1 MKKEGYKTSEFWMS
15 FAAILV
21 GMMLSSG
28 AVSNSLALQVLGG
41 AATMLTALG
50 YQVSRSYVKSSETRS
65 AALVE
70 AAKGGVEK
78 KSPSE

>member
-15 FAAILV
+15 LAAILV

-28 AVSNSLALQVLGG
+28 AVSNALALQVLGG

-50 YQVSRSYVKSSETRS
+50 YQVSRSYVKASETRS
-65 AALVE
+65 DALVE
-70 AAKGGVEK
+70 AAKAASGK
-78 KSPSE
+78 KSASK